1 MKGKNPFA
9 VDTSYFTLRAY
20 RLSNDLY
27 KVQVSSTDSLHSL
40 TSILS
45 SLTRSSRVVREEK
58 EYARTPFPLQQRKHT
73 DMAFLIECV
82 GMNRIHDL
90 IHRNI
95 TRYRDL
101 ESVFC
106 PALDAKVHFTLKAW
120 KHILGLEK
128 GQKKRSR
135 KEIEERL
142 VLIMQ
147 SPRVLSMA
155 QTYDEIRVQKG
166 RTYYSFVFSDPNG
179 SWIAVVMRD
188 KERIFRLV
196 SVFRRY
202 KKASCLTA

>member
-1 MKGKNPFA
+1 MIYIKCKCLALIRCTLSLP
-9 VDTSYFTLRAY
+9 SYLAY
-20 RLSNDLY
+20 A
-27 KVQVSSTDSLHSL
+27 KQSSCERGERV
-40 TSILS
+40 
-45 SLTRSSRVVREEK
+45 RSYSFSPIAK
-58 EYARTPFPLQQRKHT
+58 QRKHT

-202 KKASCLTA
+202 KKQVVSQLKKAFAFIADSRV